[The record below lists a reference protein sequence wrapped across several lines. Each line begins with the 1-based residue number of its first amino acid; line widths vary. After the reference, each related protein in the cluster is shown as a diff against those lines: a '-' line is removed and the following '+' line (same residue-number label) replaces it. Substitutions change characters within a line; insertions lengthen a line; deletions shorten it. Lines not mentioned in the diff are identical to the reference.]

1 MKPIR
6 LRDFF
11 EDNDGCLYAVSAYD
25 NETKAGG
32 VLRYVPDEEGERTS
46 PEGIKYRKYDFEPAF
61 EYIRKYKPEYLDV
74 VHRVPPEDIKRVFKP
89 EVEVEKIAERDNRV
103 KKLLRIFDVP
113 KGRAGCTGSLLLGLE
128 NDVSDIDMVVYGK
141 YWFLAQKNLISAVKK
156 GEASPLSEELWKKVY
171 NKRIP
176 EIDYETFI
184 LHEKRK
190 WNRGEI
196 DGTYFDLLYTRDY
209 EDLNRIAVSK
219 GRVTG
224 KMEIEATV
232 TDASFSFDSPAIYSV
247 DHEEISKVLSFTHTY
262 SGQALD
268 GELIKACGYVEEHG
282 EEKWLIIGSTR
293 EAKGEYI
300 ISKTLVENGE

>member
-74 VHRVPPEDIKRVFKP
+74 VHRVPLYDIKRVFKP
-89 EVEVEKIAERDNRV
+89 EVEVDKIAERDNRV
-103 KKLLRIFDVP
+103 RKLLRIFDVP
-113 KGRAGCTGSLLLGLE
+113 KGKAGCTGSLLLGLE
-128 NDVSDIDMVVYGK
+128 NDASDIDMVVYGR
-141 YWFLAQKNLISAVKK
+141 YWFLAQKNLIAAVKK

-196 DGTYFDLLYTRDY
+196 YGTYFDLLYTRDY
-209 EDLNRIAVSK
+209 EDLNRIAVNK

-247 DHEEISKVLSFTHTY
+247 DHEDISKVLSFTHTY
-262 SGQALD
+262 SGQALE
-268 GELIKACGYVEEHG
+268 GELIKARGYVEEHG

-300 ISKTLVENGE
+300 ISKTLVENSE